1 MLNFYILNK
10 CKEILYARTLVNKM
24 LEILDPYLSCK
35 FMNCIQI
42 SLNKVKFYY
51 DNQNKLFYAKEVKVH
66 YFLKNLEV
74 FIYMPMV

>member
-1 MLNFYILNK
+1 MT
-10 CKEILYARTLVNKM
+10 RTLVNKM

-42 SLNKVKFYY
+42 SLNKKSQILLH
-51 DNQNKLFYAKEVKVH
+51 DNQNKLFYAKEGKRCIT
-66 YFLKNLEV
+66 FLKNLEV